1 MEDLLIKAVRR
12 LGVATSQELQREL
25 GISQPTFSRLAL
37 RAAGQ
42 IAVLGR
48 GRSTRYSLPR
58 NVRGLGSEFPVLE
71 IDANGNASQITR
83 LRPIEGG
90 RWWGR
95 DPITREE
102 RLFGGFPYFL
112 SDMRPQGFMGRA
124 FPRRFAEL
132 ELPERVADWSDDDVL
147 LALARRGEDGMG
159 NLIVGAESSQRY
171 LQSLTSPPEVETNRL
186 VAYPRFADCAM
197 AGAPAGSSAGG
208 EQPKFTALVAEDGP
222 PRHVLVKF
230 SPKPDSPADVRWIDL
245 LFSEEL
251 ALHVLR
257 EAGMDA
263 VAATAVEAGGRA
275 FLEIDRFDRAG
286 LRGRVGTISLGAFDD
301 EFYGRRDN
309 WTAAAARMER
319 DRWLDR
325 EEAGRLRFLD
335 AFGALIGNSDRH
347 FGNITLFPK
356 NGGVALAPAYD
367 VLPMHYAP
375 ISGQIVER
383 DFSLPMPH
391 SEALSEWKAALPLAE
406 QFWSL
411 VAGDPRISDSFR
423 TIAGRN
429 ASIIAAGRPIARS
442 LPDTPAGPAPSRGSR
457 P

>member
-71 IDANGNASQITR
+71 IDASGNASQITR

-171 LQSLTSPPEVETNRL
+171 LLGKFSLNEKILSLFENIDRIFPWN
-186 VAYPRFADCAM
+186 AIHQN
-197 AGAPAGSSAGG
+197 APNAFILSTQAWQHPGSRR
-208 EQPKFTALVAEDGP
+208 EGP
-222 PRHVLVKF
+222 PTTLITSLNRKACVSCKPCACRSKF
-230 SPKPDSPADVRWIDL
+230 ETSI
-245 LFSEEL
+245 FN
-251 ALHVLR
+251 R
-257 EAGMDA
+257 E
-263 VAATAVEAGGRA
+263 
-275 FLEIDRFDRAG
+275 
-286 LRGRVGTISLGAFDD
+286 
-301 EFYGRRDN
+301 
-309 WTAAAARMER
+309 
-319 DRWLDR
+319 
-325 EEAGRLRFLD
+325 
-335 AFGALIGNSDRH
+335 
-347 FGNITLFPK
+347 
-356 NGGVALAPAYD
+356 
-367 VLPMHYAP
+367 
-375 ISGQIVER
+375 
-383 DFSLPMPH
+383 
-391 SEALSEWKAALPLAE
+391 
-406 QFWSL
+406 
-411 VAGDPRISDSFR
+411 SDSDE
-423 TIAGRN
+423 GK
-429 ASIIAAGRPIARS
+429 
-442 LPDTPAGPAPSRGSR
+442 L
-457 P
+457 